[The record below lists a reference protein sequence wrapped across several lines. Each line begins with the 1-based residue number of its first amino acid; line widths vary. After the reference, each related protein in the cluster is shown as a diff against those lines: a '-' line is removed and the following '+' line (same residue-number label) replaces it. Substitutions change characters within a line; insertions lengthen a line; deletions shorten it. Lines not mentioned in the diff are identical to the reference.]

1 MSLGSG
7 HYTLAA
13 GEGDAFWIIGD
24 LMTIKAGRAQT
35 GNAFTVGEFLSRPG
49 SGPPPHIHHV
59 EDEAFYVLEGA
70 LTGFCG
76 DQQWEASP
84 GSFIWLPR
92 GIVHGFTVASDAP
105 AKVLFITA
113 PAGFE
118 GWVAEVAEPAQSL
131 TLPPA
136 PTAAP
141 NIEKFVAAG
150 HKIGHEYV
158 PRSPRGWRSG
168 R

>member
-1 MSLGSG
+1 MPLGLG

-13 GEGDAFWIIGD
+13 GEGDAFWIAGD
-24 LMTIKAGRAQT
+24 LMTMKAGRAET
-35 GNAFTVGEFLSRPG
+35 GNAFAVGEFISRPG
-49 SGPPPHIHHV
+49 DGPPPHIHHM

-76 DQQWEASP
+76 DQPWEASP

-105 AKVLFITA
+105 ARILFITA

-118 GWVAEVAEPAQSL
+118 RWVAEVAVPAPSL
-131 TLPPA
+131 TLPPPPA
-136 PTAAP
+136 GPP
-141 NIEKFVAAG
+141 DIEQFVAAG
-150 HKIGHEYV
+150 HKIGLEFV
-158 PRSPRGWRSG
+158 PPPER
-168 R
+168 

>member
-13 GEGDAFWIIGD
+13 GEGDAFWIAGD
-24 LMTIKAGRAQT
+24 LMTMKTGRAQT
-35 GNAFTVGEFLSRPG
+35 GNAFAFGEFISRPG
-49 SGPPPHIHHV
+49 GGPPPHIHHV

-70 LTGFCG
+70 LRGFCG
-76 DQQWEASP
+76 DQQWEAQP

-118 GWVAEVAEPAQSL
+118 RWVAEVAEPAQSL
-131 TLPPA
+131 TLAPA

-141 NIEKFVAAG
+141 DIEKFVAAG
-150 HKIGHEYV
+150 HKLGLEFL
-158 PRSPRGWRSG
+158 PPPG

>member
-1 MSLGSG
+1 MSLGVG
-7 HYTLAA
+7 HYTLPT
-13 GEGDAFWIIGD
+13 GEGDAFWIAGD
-24 LMTIKAGRAQT
+24 LMTIKAGREQT
-35 GNAFTVGEFLSRPG
+35 GNAFTVGEFISPPG
-49 SGPPPHIHHV
+49 SGPAPHIHHM

-84 GSFIWLPR
+84 GSFVWLPR
-92 GIVHGFTVASDAP
+92 GIVHAFTVTSDAP

-118 GWVAEVAEPAQSL
+118 RWVAEVAEPAQVL
-131 TLPPA
+131 TLPTV
-136 PTAAP
+136 PTEP
-141 NIEKFVAAG
+141 PDIGKWLAAG
-150 HKIGHEYV
+150 NKLGLEFQ
-158 PRSPRGWRSG
+158 PPSG

>member
-13 GEGDAFWIIGD
+13 GEGDAFWIAGD
-24 LMTIKAGRAQT
+24 LMTMKAGRAQT
-35 GNAFTVGEFLSRPG
+35 GNAFAVGEFISRPG
-49 SGPPPHIHHV
+49 GGPPPHIHHM

-70 LTGFCG
+70 LRGFCG

-92 GIVHGFTVASDAP
+92 GIVHGFTIASEAP

-118 GWVAEVAEPAQSL
+118 RWVAEVAEPAQSL
-131 TLPPA
+131 TLPAA
-136 PTAAP
+136 PTAP
-141 NIEKFVAAG
+141 PDVEKFVAAG
-150 HKIGHEYV
+150 KKLGLEFV
-158 PRSPRGWRSG
+158 TLPG

>member
-13 GEGDAFWIIGD
+13 GEGDAFWIAGD
-24 LMTIKAGRAQT
+24 LMTMKAGRAQT
-35 GNAFTVGEFLSRPG
+35 GNAFAVGEFVSRPG
-49 SGPPPHIHHV
+49 GGPPPHIHHM

-70 LTGFCG
+70 LRGFCG
-76 DQQWEASP
+76 DQEWEASP

-92 GIVHGFTVASDAP
+92 GIVHGFTVASEAP

-118 GWVAEVAEPAQSL
+118 RWVAEVAEPARSL

-136 PTAAP
+136 PAAP
-141 NIEKFVAAG
+141 PDVEKFVAAG
-150 HKIGHEYV
+150 NKLGLEFV
-158 PRSPRGWRSG
+158 RLPGQ
-168 R
+168 